1 MAGWDWTSVLTI
13 LQGNKSSDFHGEV
26 WHWLWVFLQ
35 MPFVRLRNFPSFPSL
50 LSVVIMKRSWVCQ
63 RLLSVCVETVNCWDC
78 ICPRT
83 SFVQLLVPYKDENGN
98 WAHKLLLFLNRYAY
112 VWKPKVLSLLSF
124 QKTTKVQYKPTNFQI
139 ASRLTDEILSCG
151 PGSFSSLQGV
161 ESGQRIE
168 LGKWTILK
176 CTMTITLGILEHVGW
191 SLTLSKL
198 ENKKKKSTL
207 SQAYEFRDGC
217 EKEKVWVNIS
227 HAIWIGS
234 LKNHK
239 IVLD

>member
-1 MAGWDWTSVLTI
+1 MGHRGSCFDLCHQVFCLCFPLIVLKFLPKHLEVFGGLIIFYFRKWWNWHIKEDIIKVSPLSPTDGFVPILPRFVCFSCVWWD
-13 LQGNKSSDFHGEV
+13 E
-26 WHWLWVFLQ
+26 
-35 MPFVRLRNFPSFPSL
+35 
-50 LSVVIMKRSWVCQ
+50 
-63 RLLSVCVETVNCWDC
+63 VNCWDC

-161 ESGQRIE
+161 ESGQRTE

-198 ENKKKKSTL
+198 ENKKKK
-207 SQAYEFRDGC
+207 
-217 EKEKVWVNIS
+217 
-227 HAIWIGS
+227 
-234 LKNHK
+234 
-239 IVLD
+239 VLFLRPMNLGMGVKKKRFE